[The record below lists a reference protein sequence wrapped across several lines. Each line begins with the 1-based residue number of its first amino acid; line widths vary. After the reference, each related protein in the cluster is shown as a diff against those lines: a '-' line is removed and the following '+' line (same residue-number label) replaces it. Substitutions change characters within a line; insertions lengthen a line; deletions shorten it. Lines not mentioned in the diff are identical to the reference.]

1 MLQFIVKSIGFTN
14 LNNWNHRWINCIGG
28 RRYDVYCSLFLIA
41 ILSLSSLRTLPWANQ
56 SWKGIVQMRIAN
68 KRQLQ
73 SYFCFLLL
81 ITLDNLGL
89 IFNLLR
95 SNKKMEVVIKTQKGQ
110 IEGKT
115 TWWEGERLW
124 SSTSN
129 LGSATGAKR
138 RESLR
143 NYLS

>member
-1 MLQFIVKSIGFTN
+1 MLQFIVNSIGFTN
-14 LNNWNHRWINCIGG
+14 LNNGNHIWIIGG
-28 RRYDVYCSLFLIA
+28 RSYDVYCSLFLIE
-41 ILSLSSLRTLPWANQ
+41 ILSNFFLQTLLWANQ
-56 SWKGIVQMRIAN
+56 SWKEIVQIRIAN

-81 ITLDNLGL
+81 IILDNLGL
-89 IFNLLR
+89 VFNLLR

-129 LGSATGAKR
+129 LGSAMGAKR
-138 RESLR
+138 GESLR
-143 NYLS
+143 NYLF